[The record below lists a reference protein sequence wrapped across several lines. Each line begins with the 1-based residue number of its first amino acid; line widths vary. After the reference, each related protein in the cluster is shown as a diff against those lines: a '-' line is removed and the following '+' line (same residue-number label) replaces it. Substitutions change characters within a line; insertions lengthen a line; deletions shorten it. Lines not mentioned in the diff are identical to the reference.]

1 MLSILALMSKESG
14 LVVTLFILAYVVL
27 QRPRSFPIVPLVVAC
42 VLTVAGY
49 MALRFMI
56 FGSNTAAYTE
66 SGKLFGIVAYDDWR
80 ELGPRLRFLALAD
93 NVGKNAVAAFLPIF
107 DGVGGFWTPARFLTR
122 IGIWLPTVGLVLLS
136 VRRSPSTVQKLAV
149 LVICI
154 NAVLHYA
161 VFRYRVLYVPQLAI
175 CLFVAAAPL
184 KGLSLRRD
192 LAVKLLAGILLIT
205 SVVFVSVRLRATWD
219 SRYEKMHSTKLT
231 NIVQRY
237 PEQVDAR
244 IVEQVLKRYDR

>member
-1 MLSILALMSKESG
+1 
-14 LVVTLFILAYVVL
+14 
-27 QRPRSFPIVPLVVAC
+27 
-42 VLTVAGY
+42 

-107 DGVGGFWTPARFLTR
+107 DGVGGLWTPARLLTR
-122 IGIWLPTVGLVLLS
+122 LGIWLPTVGLVLLS
-136 VRRSPSTVQKLAV
+136 LRRSPSTVQKLAV

-184 KGLSLRRD
+184 SVPSPRRN
-192 LAVKLLAGILLIT
+192 LVMKLLACTLLIT
-205 SVVFVSVRLRATWD
+205 SVVFVGSRLRATLD
-219 SRYEKMHSTKLT
+219 SRYEKLHSTKLT
-231 NIVQRY
+231 NIVKRY
-237 PEQVDAR
+237 PGQVDAN
-244 IVEQVLKRYDR
+244 IVEQVLKRYER